1 MTEHTHSKMLGN
13 CALNDEILGFFTD
26 AIYSFTSSFTF
37 SGRVFPKPM
46 PGIEGGPVR
55 GVG

>member
-13 CALNDEILGFFTD
+13 CALNDEILGFFRD

>member
-13 CALNDEILGFFTD
+13 CALNDEILEFFRD
-26 AIYSFTSSFTF
+26 AIYSFISSFTF
-37 SGRVFPKPM
+37 SGRVFPTPM
-46 PGIEGGPVR
+46 PGIEVGPVR